1 PRDFNL
7 HFTSLHL
14 PLSHHQQC
22 LLPKDCIKEE
32 TKMEATATATKPSYD
47 RLAQLK
53 AFDETKAGVK
63 GLSDAG
69 ITQLPPIFHI
79 PSHLLDCRPT
89 ASSKHPN
96 FVFPIIDLEGVLG
109 PNPQAKRKQ
118 IVDQVRDSSS
128 NWGFFQVVNHGF
140 PQSLLDEMKAG
151 VARFYEQDVE
161 LKKPFFERDDP
172 TKKIVYNS
180 NFDLYTAPF
189 ANWRDTTTFNMA
201 PHPPE
206 PHELPS
212 CCRDILIS
220 YSSEMLKL
228 GDLLLGLLSEAL
240 GLTPN
245 HLKEM
250 DCSNGLYVLCHYHP
264 PCPQP
269 ELTLGSTKHQ
279 DDDFITVLL
288 QDDIGGLQV
297 LHQDQWVD
305 VPPLPGSLVVN
316 IGDLLQLVS
325 NDKFRSVEH
334 RAVVKSKGPRV
345 SVASFFTH
353 GFSQNPRMY
362 GPIKELLSEDD
373 PPKYREIT
381 IQDLTSYIYDNG
393 LGGTSAL
400 HHLKL

>member
-1 PRDFNL
+1 
-7 HFTSLHL
+7 
-14 PLSHHQQC
+14 
-22 LLPKDCIKEE
+22 
-32 TKMEATATATKPSYD
+32 MEATATATKPSYD

-96 FVFPIIDLEGVLG
+96 FVFPIIDLEG
-109 PNPQAKRKQ
+109 AKRKQ

-172 TKKIVYNS
+172 TN
-180 NFDLYTAPF
+180 
-189 ANWRDTTTFNMA
+189 
-201 PHPPE
+201 
-206 PHELPS
+206 
-212 CCRDILIS
+212 

>member
-1 PRDFNL
+1 
-7 HFTSLHL
+7 
-14 PLSHHQQC
+14 
-22 LLPKDCIKEE
+22 
-32 TKMEATATATKPSYD
+32 MEATATATKPSYD

-79 PSHLLDCRPT
+79 PSHLLDC
-89 ASSKHPN
+89 HPN

-161 LKKPFFERDDP
+161 LKKPFFG
-172 TKKIVYNS
+172 
-180 NFDLYTAPF
+180 
-189 ANWRDTTTFNMA
+189 
-201 PHPPE
+201 
-206 PHELPS
+206 
-212 CCRDILIS
+212 RDILIS

-316 IGDLLQLVS
+316 IGDLLQ
-325 NDKFRSVEH
+325 H

>member
-1 PRDFNL
+1 
-7 HFTSLHL
+7 
-14 PLSHHQQC
+14 
-22 LLPKDCIKEE
+22 
-32 TKMEATATATKPSYD
+32 MEATATATKPSYD

-118 IVDQVRDSSS
+118 IVDQVRDS
-128 NWGFFQVVNHGF
+128 
-140 PQSLLDEMKAG
+140 
-151 VARFYEQDVE
+151 FYEQDVE

-305 VPPLPGSLVVN
+305 VPPLPGS
-316 IGDLLQLVS
+316 
-325 NDKFRSVEH
+325 
-334 RAVVKSKGPRV
+334 KGPRV